1 MFKTGRL
8 VGYPEGLINSLAYN
22 GQSDMVNAMRF
33 KMDEAQE
40 QLLNR
45 ADLRPNQQGEQ
56 MVTIADKAKQIVLG
70 DRERVYG
77 HPAKNLERIAKLWS
91 AYLDKELTA
100 YDVCNL
106 MAMLKIARLQNT
118 PGHEDTLVD
127 IIGYTLLQERVKDAD
142 KVVTNT

>member
-1 MFKTGRL
+1 MNGIGKKAWDI
-8 VGYPEGLINSLAYN
+8 VGPHA
-22 GQSDMVNAMRF
+22 
-33 KMDEAQE
+33 
-40 QLLNR
+40 
-45 ADLRPNQQGEQ
+45 
-56 MVTIADKAKQIVLG
+56 

-106 MAMLKIARLQNT
+106 MVLLKTARLQHT
-118 PGHEDTLVD
+118 PAHEDSLVD
-127 IIGYTLLQERVKDAD
+127 AIGYEMLQERIKDAA